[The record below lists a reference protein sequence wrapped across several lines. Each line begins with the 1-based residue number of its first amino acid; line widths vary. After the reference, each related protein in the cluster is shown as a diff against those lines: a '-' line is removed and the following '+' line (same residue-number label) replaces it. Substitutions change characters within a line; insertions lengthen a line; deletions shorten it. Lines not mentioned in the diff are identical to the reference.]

1 MRLRKDALAGAAEWM
16 TGVETITKR
25 FENAV
30 ATVGQITAE
39 PGGVNVIPGIVRCS
53 LDVRHAEDSV
63 RIALVQAIFD
73 EARAVA
79 SRRGLK
85 ADTKQYH
92 EQPAVRLDASL
103 VALAEQ
109 VAGQA
114 GYSTIRV
121 MSGAGHDAMVIAPH
135 VPSVMVFLRNPGG
148 ISHHPDESVAEDDV
162 AAAIHTGMCFL
173 DEFAAHLER
182 ENRA

>member
-1 MRLRKDALAGAAEWM
+1 
-16 TGVETITKR
+16 
-25 FENAV
+25 
-30 ATVGQITAE
+30 
-39 PGGVNVIPGIVRCS
+39 
-53 LDVRHAEDSV
+53 V

-135 VPSVMVFLRNPGG
+135 VPSAMVFLRNPGG